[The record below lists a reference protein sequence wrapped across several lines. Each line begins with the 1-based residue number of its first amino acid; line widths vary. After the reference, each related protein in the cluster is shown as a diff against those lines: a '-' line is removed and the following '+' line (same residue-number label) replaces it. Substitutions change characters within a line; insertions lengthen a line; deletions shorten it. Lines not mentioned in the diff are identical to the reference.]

1 MTDQI
6 IKLEDQLCFSLY
18 ATTREMTKRYRPLL
32 EELQITYPQYLVL
45 LVLWEKD
52 GISVKELGTRL
63 YLDSGTLT
71 PMLKRMEESQLL
83 ARKRSATDE
92 RRVVVTLTDKGH
104 EAKEK
109 AACIP
114 ARLLENVDGDPAEV
128 EQLKQTLMK
137 MLASLHELNEKG
149 L

>member
-45 LVLWEKD
+45 LVLWETD
-52 GISVKELGTRL
+52 GISVKELGKRL

-92 RRVVVTLTDKGH
+92 RKVVVTLTDKGH
-104 EAKEK
+104 EAKAK
-109 AACIP
+109 AVCIP
-114 ARLLENVDGDPAEV
+114 ARLLENVDGDPAEI

-137 MLASLHELNEKG
+137 MLESLHELNEKG